1 MSEPM
6 SEKLGS
12 ESPSSSFD
20 NDLIE
25 NMKKQ
30 ATKS

>member
-1 MSEPM
+1 M
-6 SEKLGS
+6 SEKIGS